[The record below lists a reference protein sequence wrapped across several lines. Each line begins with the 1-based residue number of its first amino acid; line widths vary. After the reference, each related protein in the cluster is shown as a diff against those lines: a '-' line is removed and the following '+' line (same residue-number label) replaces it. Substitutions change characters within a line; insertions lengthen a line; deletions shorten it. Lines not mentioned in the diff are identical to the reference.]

1 VTPATRIR
9 RVLVANRGE
18 IAVRIVRA
26 CRDEGIDAIVAV
38 SEADQDSLAARLAT
52 DVVHIGPASP
62 TRSYLRVEQIVAG
75 ALLTNCDAVHP
86 GYGFLSERAELAE
99 ACVANGL
106 IFVGPTGSTIRRGGD
121 KIEAR
126 RVARAAGVPTG
137 AGSDAVRGADA
148 ARTVADDVGYPILL
162 KAAAGGGGRGMVR
175 VDDADE
181 LAARFGTASSEAEAA
196 FGDGRMYVERYV
208 ENARHVEVQLLGD
221 HHGNIVHLGDRDCST
236 QRRFQKLVE
245 EAPAALLSADL
256 RLQLADAA
264 VAIGRRLDYRSAGTV
279 EFLVDLDR
287 GEFSFLEINTRVQ
300 VEHPVTEMVT
310 GIDIVR
316 EQLRIAAG
324 EPLSI
329 DQDDVAITGHAI
341 ECRINSESVTDGFLP
356 SPGTL
361 NRWDPPRADHVRVDS
376 HCFAGYEIP
385 PYYDSLIAKLIVT
398 GEDRGEAIDRS
409 LNALA
414 DFEIEGVDTTR
425 DLHRAVLSHDD
436 FRNDA
441 INTRWLE
448 TTLLPELSPALTART
463 PIAPPHD

>member
-1 VTPATRIR
+1 MTSTTGIR

-62 TRSYLRVEQIVAG
+62 TQSYLRVEQIVAG
-75 ALLTNCDAVHP
+75 ALLTDCDAVHP
-86 GYGFLSERAELAE
+86 GYGFLSERAELTE

-106 IFVGPTGSTIRRGGD
+106 IFVGPTASTIRRGGD

-137 AGSDAVRGADA
+137 AGSDAVSGADA
-148 ARTVADDVGYPILL
+148 ALTVAGDVGYPILL

-175 VDDADE
+175 VDAADE

-221 HHGNIVHLGDRDCST
+221 HHGSIVHLGDRDCST

-245 EAPAALLSADL
+245 EAPAAVLSADL
-256 RLQLADAA
+256 HQRIADAA

-287 GEFSFLEINTRVQ
+287 DEFSFLEINTRVQ

-310 GIDIVR
+310 GVDIVR

-324 EPLSI
+324 EPLSFG
-329 DQDDVAITGHAI
+329 QDDVSIGGHAI
-341 ECRINSESVTDGFLP
+341 ECRINAESVADGFLP

-361 NRWDPPRADHVRVDS
+361 TRWDPPSADHIRVDS
-376 HCFAGYEIP
+376 HGFVGYEIP
-385 PYYDSLIAKLIVT
+385 PYYDSLIAKLIVSGT
-398 GEDRGEAIDRS
+398 DRSEAIDRS
-409 LNALA
+409 LDALA
-414 DFEIEGVDTTR
+414 DFGIEGIETTR

-436 FRNDA
+436 FRNDT

-448 TTLLPELSPALTART
+448 TTLLPELLSTL
-463 PIAPPHD
+463 IAP